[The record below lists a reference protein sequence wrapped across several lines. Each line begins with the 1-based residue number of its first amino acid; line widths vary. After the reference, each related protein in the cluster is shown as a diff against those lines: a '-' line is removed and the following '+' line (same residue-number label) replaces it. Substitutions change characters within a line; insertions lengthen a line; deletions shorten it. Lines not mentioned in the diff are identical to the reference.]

1 MNARELV
8 AWNTRRVRVSRGIS
22 SEALARDAGAD
33 RAYVSRI
40 ERAVANASIDVL
52 ERIARVL
59 EVGMTELFAVPEP
72 HESALS
78 RSVVVAAGAPDE
90 EVVFLAPPQCSDGR
104 ACQGDS

>member
-22 SEALARDAGAD
+22 SEALAANAGVD

-40 ERAVANASIDVL
+40 ERAVANATVDVL

-59 EVGMTELFAVPEP
+59 EVEMAELFAVPGP
-72 HESALS
+72 HEERPKPLGGGRRRSA
-78 RSVVVAAGAPDE
+78 R
-90 EVVFLAPPQCSDGR
+90 
-104 ACQGDS
+104 